1 MTASLH
7 LTKVSRT
14 HEGAA
19 TPVLSDLD
27 LHVGAGDALAI
38 LGPSGSGKTTVLRL
52 VAGLD
57 APDGGDIRI
66 DGVSVLARPPEQRGI
81 AMVAQRPRLFPHM
94 SVLDNVA
101 FGPLMGGASRR
112 EARRTAEQFL
122 DLVQLPGLA
131 RRRPTTL
138 SGGQQQRVA
147 LARALAAN
155 PAVLLL
161 DEPFSA
167 LDPSLRADMHQLL
180 LELRA
185 VLQPTILLV
194 THDHHEAV
202 LLADHVA
209 ILIDGQVHQHGTASE
224 LYAHPASLTVSRFLG
239 CLNEI
244 PGDLV
249 SGHHS
254 SALGL
259 IQVPPRPRHDD
270 GPAVLVIR
278 QESVRLVDPGVAT
291 VVARVERVVPL
302 GARSLVEVVT
312 AAGPLFAEAQPGQ
325 AVRSGDVV
333 GLLLAPEQCVL
344 LPGQAGAGTLSATP
358 APVEVA
364 AEP

>member
-138 SGGQQQRVA
+138 SGG
-147 LARALAAN
+147 
-155 PAVLLL
+155 
-161 DEPFSA
+161 S
-167 LDPSLRADMHQLL
+167 
-180 LELRA
+180 
-185 VLQPTILLV
+185 
-194 THDHHEAV
+194 
-202 LLADHVA
+202 
-209 ILIDGQVHQHGTASE
+209 
-224 LYAHPASLTVSRFLG
+224 
-239 CLNEI
+239 
-244 PGDLV
+244 
-249 SGHHS
+249 S
-254 SALGL
+254 SASPWRGRW
-259 IQVPPRPRHDD
+259 PPIPPCSCSTSRSAPSTRACELTCTSCCSNC
-270 GPAVLVIR
+270 GPSSSR
-278 QESVRLVDPGVAT
+278 
-291 VVARVERVVPL
+291 
-302 GARSLVEVVT
+302 RS
-312 AAGPLFAEAQPGQ
+312 
-325 AVRSGDVV
+325 
-333 GLLLAPEQCVL
+333 CW
-344 LPGQAGAGTLSATP
+344 
-358 APVEVA
+358 
-364 AEP
+364 